1 METVKVDAS
10 SANASNF
17 DGFDNIDDES
27 LASWDPEGDPGR
39 RYLLN
44 PTIFGMLGPLGGQR
58 ILDAGCGQ
66 GYLSRPLGIRY
77 LQRDLSRLGAIDAD
91 GFDAV
96 VANMVLLDIADW
108 EQAMANCLDVLRGG
122 GRFIFSLL
130 HPLWAPGAMATW
142 TQHRRVELSEYLE
155 PYTVGV
161 AHGVNFHRPL
171 SAYLNCALR
180 HGATI
185 DEIAEPAPPAQ
196 SRTDGIAEIAFHI
209 PNFIVISVST
219 SRAGVDRL

>member
-1 METVKVDAS
+1 
-10 SANASNF
+10 
-17 DGFDNIDDES
+17 
-27 LASWDPEGDPGR
+27 
-39 RYLLN
+39 
-44 PTIFGMLGPLGGQR
+44 
-58 ILDAGCGQ
+58 
-66 GYLSRPLGIRY
+66 
-77 LQRDLSRLGAIDAD
+77 
-91 GFDAV
+91 
-96 VANMVLLDIADW
+96 
-108 EQAMANCLDVLRGG
+108 
-122 GRFIFSLL
+122 
-130 HPLWAPGAMATW
+130 MATW